1 MADNELISFVTLEE
15 LENDAIKN
23 DDSDLLKR
31 ISLAKRYG
39 VTEEEFLL
47 FQKFFCYTDTQ
58 EVVTGSPL
66 VDIFRKG
73 NHASTRNSIPL
84 YFDLLY
90 QTFGHGSSHIGAMG
104 SKDKDRIPIVNEWK
118 YDQPRF
124 LESGHPGL
132 MSPEDK
138 DKLDKLTS
146 GQDSSGHQTF
156 KNIAGISGTPP
167 DYILKVH
174 QKLFVGGQPAS
185 SSPNFNSTEWTSNKS
200 LIPDRGGLFYGGV
213 HLAIDNTS
221 SLKVGNP
228 VKIELKS
235 NGEIVAE
242 SLTLTKD
249 LVIDNIKVKKCLY
262 TTLDDGSEDVLQF
275 CKNKIINN
283 NGTSFDDIHFYVKKA
298 RN

>member
-124 LESGHPGL
+124 L
-132 MSPEDK
+132 
-138 DKLDKLTS
+138 
-146 GQDSSGHQTF
+146 
-156 KNIAGISGTPP
+156 
-167 DYILKVH
+167 
-174 QKLFVGGQPAS
+174 
-185 SSPNFNSTEWTSNKS
+185 
-200 LIPDRGGLFYGGV
+200 
-213 HLAIDNTS
+213 
-221 SLKVGNP
+221 
-228 VKIELKS
+228 
-235 NGEIVAE
+235 
-242 SLTLTKD
+242 
-249 LVIDNIKVKKCLY
+249 
-262 TTLDDGSEDVLQF
+262 
-275 CKNKIINN
+275 
-283 NGTSFDDIHFYVKKA
+283 
-298 RN
+298 